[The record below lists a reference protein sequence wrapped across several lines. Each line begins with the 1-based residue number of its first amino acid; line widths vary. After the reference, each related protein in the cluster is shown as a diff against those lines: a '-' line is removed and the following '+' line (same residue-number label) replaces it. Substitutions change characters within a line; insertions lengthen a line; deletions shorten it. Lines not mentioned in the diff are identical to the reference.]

1 MRPRSAAL
9 LAALALAVTPAALG
23 ATRSA
28 AAPIQNPATAAN
40 GFAMM
45 HGDTASSDT
54 TPVAGPDP
62 AGAVVTQV
70 PLGAVCPSVL
80 VGADGYPLATCT
92 QISTRE
98 PTVYLLDPTTGLP
111 LAQHAVAAGS
121 SVLGGVY
128 TYLDRTGAVV
138 LVDGGDDLLR
148 IVHRRTPTGWELTAT
163 TTAHLSS
170 VVPKADTVVGL
181 APDFAGRVWFATVHG
196 LVGTV
201 NLRTHAIR
209 TARLPKGEQIGNSI
223 STIPGLTAI
232 VTTHALYLLDAR
244 ADGTPRVLTRATYD
258 RSTARKPGQLT
269 WGSGTTPVFFG
280 PHGIDYVAIVDNARP
295 HERLI
300 VLTVPRPSRPLRRVC
315 AVPVLTTAADSGTE
329 DAPIGYDRTVVVT
342 STYGYPYPAG
352 ATGTSSPASATFS
365 GGMTRVDVAAD
376 GSGCAVVWD
385 NALRSAA
392 LPRLALSDKR
402 IDTVLASSP
411 APSVTQVYGD
421 LMSYARLDLATGK
434 VVSSTPLG
442 TGPTVDALQLV
453 GMTTRDHVLYQ
464 GTLTGL
470 LRIAPRS

>member
-1 MRPRSAAL
+1 MRPAL
-9 LAALALAVTPAALG
+9 LLSALALAVPGLALASGPGPA
-23 ATRSA
+23 
-28 AAPIQNPATAAN
+28 PVQNPSTAAN

-54 TPVAGPDP
+54 TPVGGPDP
-62 AGAVVTQV
+62 AHAVVTQV

-92 QISTRE
+92 QVSTRQ

-111 LAQHAVAAGS
+111 LAQHAVTAGS

-138 LVDGGDDLLR
+138 IVDGAGDLLR
-148 IVHRRTPTGWELTAT
+148 ISHQKTATGWELVPT
-163 TTAHLSS
+163 TVAHLAG
-170 VVPKADTVVGL
+170 VVPSTDTVVGL
-181 APDFAGRVWFATVHG
+181 APDFAGRYWFATVDG

-201 NLRTHAIR
+201 DPRTHAVR
-209 TARLPKGEQIGNSI
+209 TARLPKGEQVGNSI
-223 STIPGLTAI
+223 STVPGLTAV

-244 ADGTPRVLTRATYD
+244 SDGRPRVLTRTPYD

-269 WGSGTTPVFFG
+269 WGSGTNPVFFG
-280 PHGIDYVAIVDNARP
+280 PHGTDYVAIVDNARP
-295 HERLI
+295 HERLV
-300 VLTVPRPSRPLRRVC
+300 VLTVPRKGQPLRRVC
-315 AVPVLTTAADSGTE
+315 TVPVLTASPDSGTE

-352 ATGTSSPASATFS
+352 TTGTSVPASATFT
-365 GGMTRVDVAAD
+365 GGMTRVDVTAD
-376 GSGCAVVWD
+376 GRSCTVVWD

-392 LPRLALSDKR
+392 LPRLALADKR

-411 APSVTQVYGD
+411 APAVTQVYGD
-421 LMSYARLDLATGK
+421 LMSYARIDLGTGS
-434 VVSSTPLG
+434 VVASTPLG
-442 TGPTVDALQLV
+442 AGPTVDALQLV

-470 LRIAPRS
+470 LRIAPGS